1 MRITIV
7 GVILIVAM
15 VVAVALLLLALNEN
29 QNEITNQP
37 TGDIQADRLLQ
48 YGTDV

>member
-7 GVILIVAM
+7 GAILIIAS
-15 VVAVALLLLALNEN
+15 VVAGVLLLLALNEN
-29 QNEITNQP
+29 QNEITNQQ
-37 TGDIQADRLLQ
+37 TGDIQADQLLQ

>member
-7 GVILIVAM
+7 GAILIVAS
-15 VVAVALLLLALNEN
+15 VVAGFLLLVALNEN
-29 QNEITNQP
+29 QNGSMNKP
-37 TGDIQADRLLQ
+37 TGGIQEDQLFQ